1 MPMKTEGF
9 IHKLGDNIDTD
20 SMIAGRFLS
29 LSDPAEMAKH
39 MFEESDPEFR
49 ARVKRGDVIVAGANF
64 GSGSGREHA
73 PLGLKALGIGCIVAA
88 SFART
93 FYRMCI
99 DLGLPILTSPE
110 AHRAAQSGQKIR
122 VDIVTGIIEIDGR
135 KIQAEPLPEFLLSVL
150 EQDGM
155 VNWVK
160 QEVRRRKAAG

>member
-1 MPMKTEGF
+1 MKTEGF

-39 MFEESDPEFR
+39 MFEESDPGFR
-49 ARVKRGDVIVAGANF
+49 ARVKPGDVIVAGTNF

-93 FYRMCI
+93 FYRMSI

-110 AHRAAQSGQKIR
+110 AHAAAKSGQPIR
-122 VDIVTGIIEIDGR
+122 VDIATGVIEIAKQ

-150 EQDGM
+150 QQDGM

-160 QEVRRRKAAG
+160 QEVRRRKAAAG

>member
-1 MPMKTEGF
+1 MKVEGF
-9 IHKLGDNIDTD
+9 VHLLGDNVDTD
-20 SMIAGRFLS
+20 VMIAGRFLS
-29 LSDPAEMAKH
+29 LSDPAEMARH
-39 MFEESDPEFR
+39 MFEESDPGFR
-49 ARVKRGDVIVAGANF
+49 ARVKPGDVIVAGTNF

-93 FYRMCI
+93 FYRMSI

-110 AHRAAQSGQKIR
+110 AHATAKNGQPIR
-122 VDIVTGIIEIDGR
+122 VDIATGMIEIAGR

-150 EQDGM
+150 RQDGM

-160 QEVRRRKAAG
+160 QEVRRRKAAAG

>member
-1 MPMKTEGF
+1 
-9 IHKLGDNIDTD
+9 
-20 SMIAGRFLS
+20 
-29 LSDPAEMAKH
+29 
-39 MFEESDPEFR
+39 
-49 ARVKRGDVIVAGANF
+49 VAGTNF

>member
-1 MPMKTEGF
+1 MKTEGF
-9 IHKLGDNIDTD
+9 IHKLGDNVDTD

-39 MFEESDPEFR
+39 MFEESDPGFR

-93 FYRMCI
+93 FYRMSI

-110 AHRAAQSGQKIR
+110 AHMAAKSGQPIR
-122 VDIVTGIIEIDGR
+122 VDIATGLIEMAGQ
-135 KIQAEPLPEFLLSVL
+135 KIQAEPLPEFLLGVL
-150 EQDGM
+150 QQDGM

-160 QEVRRRKAAG
+160 QEVRRRKAAAG